1 VVSIDIDRNA
11 LIVGEEKDCY
21 SREFILKD
29 INWIALDCLKETLK
43 VKVKI
48 RPTMNE
54 EDASIRPED
63 SNIVVKFESP
73 QWAITPGQSAVF
85 YDGDIVIG
93 GGIISQLI

>member
-43 VKVKI
+43 VKVK
-48 RPTMNE
+48 
-54 EDASIRPED
+54 
-63 SNIVVKFESP
+63 
-73 QWAITPGQSAVF
+73 
-85 YDGDIVIG
+85 
-93 GGIISQLI
+93 

>member
-1 VVSIDIDRNA
+1 
-11 LIVGEEKDCY
+11 
-21 SREFILKD
+21 
-29 INWIALDCLKETLK
+29 
-43 VKVKI
+43 
-48 RPTMNE
+48 MNE